1 MPVAGN
7 EDGKILLLLG
17 SGVKVKQCSGAGKRG
32 LSLPFKAKCKKKC
45 KKPAISCLCSPNILV
60 VSARAPW
67 LGLQRGDRA
76 CHVHCASNTESSI
89 EVQKPSFRI
98 STPKTLAPAAAPYA
112 HGGGRG
118 TRT

>member
-60 VSARAPW
+60 VSA
-67 LGLQRGDRA
+67 
-76 CHVHCASNTESSI
+76 
-89 EVQKPSFRI
+89 
-98 STPKTLAPAAAPYA
+98 PAALVGPAARRPSVP
-112 HGGGRG
+112 
-118 TRT
+118 RTLRLEHRVVD